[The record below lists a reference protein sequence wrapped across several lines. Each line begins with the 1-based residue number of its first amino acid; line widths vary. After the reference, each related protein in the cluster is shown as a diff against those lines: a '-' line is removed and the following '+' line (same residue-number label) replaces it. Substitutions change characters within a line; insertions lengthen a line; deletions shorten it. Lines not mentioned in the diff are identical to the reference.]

1 MSEMDRATKNQ
12 LATILRKS
20 RDNGDEN
27 YRFKQYDQVRNYVEN
42 YNSLVARDKANQRY
56 STAVALQKERLTNLL
71 EVLHTNEQEIY
82 HLFNVKD
89 LPGLQAK
96 IAKWN
101 ASGAS
106 YLLSE
111 AATTYTT
118 NRLRLYVNDQDIIDT
133 INQYLAE
140 TPTNPTQG
148 TVAHFVNSLFEDASH
163 ALFQDNKS
171 KNGKLP
177 TGINGQL
184 TWVADPVT
192 GRITVEKIN
201 ADRALTPLFVRF
213 AAMIN
218 EKGDPRHQ
226 IEIQSN
232 DWNEVKDDIF
242 DALVANI
249 TDAAARKWIEYEL
262 KDRTANYAKFGTRYV
277 VQGWLGEVYWNA
289 ALDYLLD
296 RPATVPTGKIRN
308 QQGHQ
313 LSVDIVFNDLLCTGA
328 GIQVKNWSSA
338 NQLWES
344 ELNQPVSHVT
354 NYNNK
359 LFGNFLANR
368 AQMLD
373 TAIGKTIAEMFGA
386 YTYNRPNLEYG
397 ADLPVRDLEPY
408 STFYDRAFTN
418 LLVDAPNKLTPIIG
432 QFLDRIIGID
442 REEITGDNDLVG
454 AGRTFHNTLWAIGDT
469 LIPSSAIIEEM
480 ITQLESNTT
489 PNLVSFQIQAINEKT
504 SSPTWPDRTNLGLA
518 QITNRFSIDYSVT
531 FNLTTLLQKVYNRMK

>member
-1 MSEMDRATKNQ
+1 MRH
-12 LATILRKS
+12 
-20 RDNGDEN
+20 
-27 YRFKQYDQVRNYVEN
+27 YVEN
-42 YNSLVARDKANQRY
+42 YDNLVARNKADQRY
-56 STAVALQKERLTNLL
+56 KTAVALQKERLANLL

-82 HLFNVKD
+82 HLFDVKD
-89 LPGLQAK
+89 LSGLQAK

-106 YLLSE
+106 YLLSD
-111 AATTYTT
+111 AATTYAT
-118 NRLRLYVNDQDIIDT
+118 NRLRIYVNDQDIIDT

-140 TPTNPTQG
+140 TPANPTSG
-148 TVAHFVNSLFEDASH
+148 TVAHFVNSLFEDSARS
-163 ALFQDNKS
+163 LFQDNKS

-184 TWVADPVT
+184 TWAADPMT

-201 ADRALTPLFVRF
+201 ADRALTPIFVRF
-213 AAMIN
+213 AAMVN
-218 EKGDPRHQ
+218 EKGGPRHQ

-232 DWNEVKDDIF
+232 DWDEVKDDIF
-242 DALVANI
+242 DTLTANI
-249 TDAAARKWIEYEL
+249 TDAAVRKWVEYEL
-262 KDRTANYAKFGTRYV
+262 KDRAANYVKFGTRYI

-308 QQGHQ
+308 QSGHQ
-313 LSVDIVFNDLLCTGA
+313 LSVDIVFNDLLGTGA
-328 GIQVKNWSSA
+328 GIQVKNWTNA

-344 ELNQPVSHVT
+344 ELNQPVSHIT

-373 TAIGKTIAEMFGA
+373 TTIGKTIAEMFGA

-397 ADLPVRDLEPY
+397 ADLPVRNLEPY

-418 LLVDAPNKLTPIIG
+418 LLVNAPDKLTPIIG

-442 REEITGDNDLVG
+442 REEITGDNDFVG

-480 ITQLESNTT
+480 I
-489 PNLVSFQIQAINEKT
+489 
-504 SSPTWPDRTNLGLA
+504 
-518 QITNRFSIDYSVT
+518 
-531 FNLTTLLQKVYNRMK
+531 

>member
-1 MSEMDRATKNQ
+1 MAEMDNAAKNQ

-20 RDNGDEN
+20 RDSGDEN
-27 YRFKQYDQVRNYVEN
+27 YRFKQYDQVRHYVEN
-42 YNSLVARDKANQRY
+42 YDNLVARNKADQRY
-56 STAVALQKERLTNLL
+56 KTAIALQKERLTNLL

-82 HLFNVKD
+82 HLFDVKD
-89 LPGLQAK
+89 LSGLQAK

-106 YLLSE
+106 YLLSD
-111 AATTYTT
+111 AATTYAT
-118 NRLRLYVNDQDIIDT
+118 NRLRIYVNDQDIIDT

-140 TPTNPTQG
+140 TPANPTSG
-148 TVAHFVNSLFEDASH
+148 TVAHFVNSLFEDSARS
-163 ALFQDNKS
+163 LFQDNKS

-184 TWVADPVT
+184 TWAADPMT

-201 ADRALTPLFVRF
+201 ADRALTPIFVRF
-213 AAMIN
+213 AAMVN

-242 DALVANI
+242 DTLTANI
-249 TDAAARKWIEYEL
+249 TDAAVRKWVEYEL
-262 KDRTANYAKFGTRYV
+262 KDRAANYAKFGTRYI

-296 RPATVPTGKIRN
+296 RPATVPAGKIRN
-308 QQGHQ
+308 QSGHQ
-313 LSVDIVFNDLLCTGA
+313 LSVDIVFNDLLGTGA
-328 GIQVKNWSSA
+328 GIQVKNWTSA

-344 ELNQPVSHVT
+344 ELNQPVSHIT

-373 TAIGKTIAEMFGA
+373 TTIGKTIAEMFGA

-397 ADLPVRDLEPY
+397 ADLPVRNLEPY

-418 LLVDAPNKLTPIIG
+418 LLVNAPDKLTPIIG

-454 AGRTFHNTLWAIGDT
+454 ASHTFHNTLWAIGDT

-480 ITQLESNTT
+480 IEQLDNGAA

-518 QITNRFSIDYSVT
+518 RITNRFSIDYSVT